1 MYTQRPI
8 NAWRQCSQGICMLCE
23 TCGGT
28 RLLLRQTDVQRRERG
43 GEKARESRVLLSR
56 HKYHP
61 KTRLPSAGK
70 SWHVGCH
77 GRRDRRHDTN
87 MRAPPGTLV
96 SKSVEFAAN
105 YSKIIVTEKNLFDTQ
120 CTHIARRNIFA
131 ELLTGVNE
139 QLSGTWRPARPARW
153 DGCWRL
159 T

>member
-1 MYTQRPI
+1 MPGGNVAKEY
-8 NAWRQCSQGICMLCE
+8 ICMLCE

-28 RLLLRQTDVQRRERG
+28 RLLLWQTDVQRREEREERKRERG
-43 GEKARESRVLLSR
+43 RESWVLMSR

-77 GRRDRRHDTN
+77 GRRGRRHDPN

-105 YSKIIVTEKNLFDTQ
+105 YSKIIVTEKNLFVTQ

-131 ELLTGVNE
+131 EFLTRVNE
-139 QLSGTWRPARPARW
+139 QRKR
-153 DGCWRL
+153 
-159 T
+159 